1 MPLAFAIRR
10 TEGASVHMEISPW
23 IELAI
28 CRQQNLHITF
38 VGDDVFHSGGVVC
51 WTTGQSRKFAL
62 PQVENVD
69 WERREV
75 LVVPLKCWVPEVL
88 GRCFQI
94 RSYLKDLS
102 VSSRQ
107 IVCSSACL
115 QALLGSGTDE
125 VTNGTQA
132 KLSIEPWSTG
142 NPSRPYASWLIYPE
156 MVEVSLRGAGGVH
169 RSV

>member
-1 MPLAFAIRR
+1 MPLPFATHR
-10 TEGASVHMEISPW
+10 TEGASIHMELSPW
-23 IELAI
+23 VKLAI
-28 CRQQNLHITF
+28 CKQQNLHITF
-38 VGDDVFHSGGVVC
+38 VGDDVFQFGGVVC

-75 LVVPLKCWVPEVL
+75 LVVSPRCRVPEVL

-102 VSSRQ
+102 VSSRRV
-107 IVCSSACL
+107 VCPSACL

-125 VTNGTQA
+125 VTNGTQT
-132 KLSIEPWSTG
+132 KLPIEPRSTC
-142 NPSRPYASWLIYPE
+142 NPSLPFASR
-156 MVEVSLRGAGGVH
+156 VR
-169 RSV
+169 R